1 VLWTRHDS
9 AANLRGHFDLGDFD
23 LAYTFEPMPT
33 RPHSL
38 RPGALGLA
46 IALALLS
53 PRLARARAV
62 PGAELSVS
70 RSRAASSCP
79 SETELASELEGR
91 ASARAESSEPLFL
104 RVALDARG
112 SAFEADVQVSGRKQG
127 ERALRA
133 EGPTCEA
140 LHDVLLVSLL
150 LLLDDDSDGAAPDSS
165 PKPLLAAAP
174 RSAYPSGWLTVGGAG
189 THGLPSAWSSAWH
202 AELTLR
208 SARWD
213 VSLGGLWA
221 PERQV
226 DFAPGQITLQ
236 TVAARA
242 QGCYALGGRELRL
255 NGCAVGL
262 LGSLR
267 GQARDFSDDGSAR
280 RTWLLLGLG
289 PELRWFPSGALN
301 LGISGQLLAS
311 AGRQTFSVSGL
322 QGPAYRTD
330 ELLGWLGADLSVRIW

>member
-1 VLWTRHDS
+1 VLRTRQDS
-9 AANLRGHFDLGDFD
+9 AANLCGHFDLGDFD

-33 RPHSL
+33 WPHSL
-38 RPGALGLA
+38 RPCALWLA
-46 IALALLS
+46 IGLMLLC

-79 SETELASELEGR
+79 SEAVLASELKGR

-104 RVALDARG
+104 RVVLDAHG
-112 SAFEADVQVSGRKQG
+112 SAFDADVRVSGRKHG

-150 LLLDDDSDGAAPDSS
+150 LLLDDDSDDASPDSLPQPPLS
-165 PKPLLAAAP
+165 GTPKAV
-174 RSAYPSGWLTVGGAG
+174 SPSGWLTVGGAG
-189 THGLPSAWSSAWH
+189 THGLPNAWSSAWH

-213 VSLGGLWA
+213 ASIGGLWA

-226 DFAPGQITLQ
+226 YFAPGQITLQ
-236 TVAARA
+236 TLAARA
-242 QGCYALGGRELRL
+242 QGCYALGGRELRV
-255 NGCAVGL
+255 NGCAVAL

-267 GQARDFSDDGSAR
+267 GQAQNFSDDGSAR
-280 RTWLLLGLG
+280 RAWLLLGLG
-289 PELRWFPSGALN
+289 PELRWFPSGALS

-311 AGRQTFSVSGL
+311 VGRQSFSVSGL